1 MTSYRP
7 PPLSNSPTLEQSR
20 FSSAPISNAL
30 ASRFS
35 TRLVVITGS
44 LLAMAGY
51 VLSSLAQS
59 SWVFFFT
66 YGICIGAYTCVLVSC
81 FAQFAMFLP
90 CNFTLTRFTHR
101 SMRAILFLLQC
112 RFIERSS
119 GVELRTLD

>member
-1 MTSYRP
+1 MTLYRP
-7 PPLSNSPTLEQSR
+7 PPLSNSRTLEQLFS
-20 FSSAPISNAL
+20 SSAPLSNAL

-66 YGICIGAYTCVLVSC
+66 YGICIGAYKCVVLLFRSVRFVLALLSHTNQIRALLYARHFVS
-81 FAQFAMFLP
+81 FKVYIYRAQL
-90 CNFTLTRFTHR
+90 R
-101 SMRAILFLLQC
+101 
-112 RFIERSS
+112 
-119 GVELRTLD
+119 VELRTLD